1 MIILWII
8 AQWST
13 ERTTEIKELC
23 EFQNNKWTDAH
34 KLVMQAKAAL
44 LKKKKSKSAIKHTLL
59 FKQHTVRDVS
69 GPPPPHHPPASRVLL
84 SAFSS
89 LLIISTMGIVQLGQ
103 NRTIEQLAVHPTPTL
118 LLEDFTQRHKITWG
132 RTQTVSRR

>member
-34 KLVMQAKAAL
+34 KLVMQTKAEL
-44 LKKKKSKSAIKHTLL
+44 LKKNQLSNTPSYLNSTLCVMFQDHL
-59 FKQHTVRDVS
+59 HLTIHLQAGFCS
-69 GPPPPHHPPASRVLL
+69 PLSRH
-84 SAFSS
+84 SS
-89 LLIISTMGIVQLGQ
+89 LFLQW
-103 NRTIEQLAVHPTPTL
+103 E
-118 LLEDFTQRHKITWG
+118 
-132 RTQTVSRR
+132 